1 MHLGYTIL
9 EPKHRKYQM
18 GTIYFEHQT
27 EGYYALKRIGFV
39 VDNQKYA
46 MNMLLTKTS
55 VLTSTWIFQKEG
67 SFQAPNEMEIKKI
80 LIFVDDIIANYKFQP
95 SMIKILSEI
104 RPQTEIYNKLLSE
117 FTPLEQ
123 KKKLKAEFRQK
134 NKLIQRYNT
143 TFSQLLR
150 RRAQKAKNITQE
162 KSQIQ

>member
-1 MHLGYTIL
+1 MHIGYTII

-67 SFQAPNEMEIKKI
+67 SFQAPNPDEIKKV
-80 LIFVDDIIANYKFQP
+80 LLFVDDIIDNYKLQS
-95 SMIKILSEI
+95 SMIKILSGI
-104 RPQTEIYNKLLSE
+104 RPQTEIYYKLLSE
-117 FTPLEQ
+117 YTPLEQ
-123 KKKLKAEFRQK
+123 KKALKKQFREK
-134 NKLIQRYNT
+134 NKLIQFYNNA
-143 TFSQLLR
+143 FSQRAKLQ
-150 RRAQKAKNITQE
+150 AQKTKE
-162 KSQIQ
+162 KL